1 MRTKLYV
8 SIVAMLAILSV
19 VAWNEARGFERRFED
34 KQRADAQRFLRQQVD
49 FEQERL
55 GQAVSKWLGE
65 LADPE
70 VLDERVPRHREAIPF
85 YDAAYVWEG
94 ERLVWP
100 AMPVFEDASV
110 LRQDPCFKTSTK
122 AAPEEDAIELAR
134 RHLECTSSPRDG
146 VRLLAVS
153 DAAEALLNDGYATEA
168 NWVLQRSGY
177 LRWSLGDATKV
188 AVSPSQLV
196 YLRVQWAR
204 ALEDLA
210 LVSEARR
217 VLRST
222 AAELAA
228 QNGPVLEMSLDL
240 YTWPLAALLA
250 NLGQPGLGGDDDEEY
265 TRAQRRLQAWH
276 EIERREWATADLQ
289 DTSEPTVLVDR
300 YGGDTPWIVYVARL
314 SQGNRMGAIQVDQPG
329 LVRAL
334 YGGIAEELR
343 PALSIRDTS
352 GRVLAGDPGPTAID
366 VAFDRVAPHLHAAL
380 SASVLDDEGAERRAL
395 FGHLAPMAFAIGIGL
410 VALWGMIRSDRQQ
423 QQMLAQQREFMAR
436 VTHELKTPIA
446 GIQLMAE
453 NLEMGAFRGDEG
465 RIRFSQQIIK
475 EADRLTRRVDEI
487 LRAARGPVDE
497 TTEVVDV
504 CEMLRGIG
512 ERWKGLFEQ
521 RNATLRVEAPG
532 SIRCRVRPDQ
542 LRDALTNLV
551 DNALKYGREDRPL
564 EVELRV
570 TADRRW
576 VTFQVEDNGIGVP
589 MGMRKTIFERFRR
602 VEGPGRGK
610 SGGHGLGL
618 DFVATAARQAGGKVD
633 CRDGKDGG
641 ALFTLRIRR
650 KS

>member
-8 SIVAMLAILSV
+8 SIVLMLTILSV

-34 KQRADAQRFLRQQVD
+34 KQRADAERLLRQQVN
-49 FEQERL
+49 FQQERVGTL
-55 GQAVSKWLGE
+55 LEHWFRE

-70 VLDERVPRHREAIPF
+70 ELNDLVPRHQEETPF
-85 YDAAYVWEG
+85 FDAAYVWEG
-94 ERLVWP
+94 ETLVWP
-100 AMPVFEDASV
+100 AIPYFDDAAV
-110 LRQDPCFKTSTK
+110 LRQDPCFK
-122 AAPEEDAIELAR
+122 AAPKASPDEDAIELAR
-134 RHLECTSSPRDG
+134 RHLECTSSPRDA

-177 LRWSLGDATKV
+177 LRWSLRDATKV

-210 LVSEARR
+210 MVTEARR

-222 AAELAA
+222 AAELAD
-228 QNGPVLEMSLDL
+228 QTGPVLEMSLDL

-250 NLGQPGLGGDDDEEY
+250 NLGQPGLGGDEDEDY
-265 TRAQRRLQAWH
+265 ARAQRRISAWH
-276 EIERREWATADLQ
+276 ELEQQEWATSDLG
-289 DTSEPTVLVDR
+289 DRTSPTVLLDR
-300 YGGDTPWIVYVARL
+300 YGGDTPWLVYVARL
-314 SQGNRMGAIQVDQPG
+314 GQGNRMGAIQVDQPA

-334 YGGIAEELR
+334 YAGTIDELR
-343 PALSIRDTS
+343 PALSIRDAS
-352 GRVLAGDPGPTAID
+352 GRVLIGAPGATVVD
-366 VAFDRVAPHLHAAL
+366 VAYDRIAPNLHAAF
-380 SASVLDDEGAERRAL
+380 STSVLADEGAERRAL
-395 FGHLAPMAFAIGIGL
+395 IGHLAPIAFAIGIGL

-423 QQMLAQQREFMAR
+423 LQMLAQQREFMAR

-497 TTEVVDV
+497 TLEVVDV
-504 CEMLRGIG
+504 CEMVRGVG

-521 RNATLRVEAPG
+521 RGATLRVDAPG

-564 EVELRV
+564 VVDLRV

-641 ALFTLRIRR
+641 ALFTLKIRR
-650 KS
+650 RS